1 MTSFGIEWDTQT
13 LLYMNLKKGI
23 ILPDKTVLYTEID
36 KSSQTKIILSAED
49 WSLTPKNK
57 EEACLKTIEVILGV
71 FRSTD
76 PENFNYTDFRKSCQ
90 RFYKLWK
97 NIEET
102 LKIPEPLDDN
112 LLSLLS
118 DKKIDV
124 LTYTPF
130 YRAKKDGIEYF
141 RDCARKNHGHWEDK
155 DDRKFTY
162 IKNIQLVGNPQITV
176 GFELKRFFNMVK
188 KIVEDGEKLDSIIS
202 KDKQKYGLYIF
213 YSIRDNFKDFEIMNL
228 SVSDNCKSFML
239 LIHFL
244 IKNLLLYSQE
254 NNDKSYPKGYMF
266 FKLRTNLYL
275 IYDRNLNRE
284 DKTKFSNWLK
294 EYNIQ
299 ITLPYK
305 TIYGNKFNI
314 AEKIL
319 ENLLQP
325 QVGYVLKK
333 PPPPNSTIQ
342 DLGIYTIE
350 KYDGIFTKYFD
361 EINYFPVF
369 WANDYYT
376 NSDKS
381 KVGGKA
387 PKIQIK
393 EGSFV
398 YDTSNNNSGLLS
410 FDYGEWR
417 NLYDDDII
425 IELRGFK
432 ILNNIAANE
441 NMSINEFITDLKVD
455 YKGLCSR
462 VLYIMEYLS
471 TSIKL

>member
-1 MTSFGIEWDTQT
+1 
-13 LLYMNLKKGI
+13 
-23 ILPDKTVLYTEID
+23 
-36 KSSQTKIILSAED
+36 
-49 WSLTPKNK
+49 
-57 EEACLKTIEVILGV
+57 
-71 FRSTD
+71 
-76 PENFNYTDFRKSCQ
+76 
-90 RFYKLWK
+90 
-97 NIEET
+97 
-102 LKIPEPLDDN
+102 
-112 LLSLLS
+112 
-118 DKKIDV
+118 
-124 LTYTPF
+124 
-130 YRAKKDGIEYF
+130 
-141 RDCARKNHGHWEDK
+141 
-155 DDRKFTY
+155 
-162 IKNIQLVGNPQITV
+162 
-176 GFELKRFFNMVK
+176 MVK
-188 KIVEDGEKLDSIIS
+188 KIVEDGEKLNSIIS
-202 KDKQKYGLYIF
+202 QEDKEKYGLGIF
-213 YSIRDNFKDFEIMNL
+213 YPIRNNFNEFESMNL

-275 IYDRNLNRE
+275 IYDRNLTSE
-284 DKTKFSNWLK
+284 DKTKFSEWLRK
-294 EYNIQ
+294 YNIE

-305 TIYGNKFNI
+305 TIYGKTFNI

-325 QVGYVLKK
+325 QVGYVLKQQ
-333 PPPPNSTIQ
+333 PPPNSTIQ

-350 KYDGIFTKYFD
+350 KYDGIFKEYFD
-361 EINYFPVF
+361 KINYFPVF

-398 YDTSNNNSGLLS
+398 YDTSHNNSGLLS

-417 NLYDDDII
+417 NLYDDII

-432 ILNNIAANE
+432 TLNNIE
-441 NMSINEFITDLKVD
+441 NISFNSFITDSKVD
-455 YKGLCSR
+455 YKDLCSR
-462 VLYIMEYLS
+462 VYYIMEYLS